1 MLDDGVPAQSIMVA
15 LKLGRSTYFQWKK
28 KYQEHGLDGLKV
40 RPLPGAA
47 SKLTDQQTSQLR
59 GWLVGRDP
67 RQFQFDFA
75 LWTRR
80 IVRDLIR
87 QQFDVEMTPQGV
99 GKLLHRLGLSP
110 QRPLYRAYQQDP
122 EAVRRWKEEQ
132 FPEIRA
138 QARREGAEVYFG
150 DESGVRT
157 DHHAGTTWAPV
168 GQTPVVE
175 VTGERTSVN
184 MISAVSPGGALKF
197 DVFFGSCNGT
207 VFVEFLKKLM
217 HDAPGP
223 VFLVLDN
230 VSFHKAPIVT
240 DYVAS
245 LEGRLKLFF
254 LPGYSPQLNPDEWVW
269 KNVKHDDIKRRG
281 IQQRVGAIA
290 SGPGAPPARWNASSD
305 SRRPSGD
312 SSEIPLWPISECERE
327 SASHVSRWY
336 RESADRAQGLR
347 SKDTRSS
354 PPGHLTVQAPARV
367 SSVCA
372 GHR

>member
-1 MLDDGVPAQSIMVA
+1 MGEM
-15 LKLGRSTYFQWKK
+15 
-28 KYQEHGLDGLKV
+28 
-40 RPLPGAA
+40 
-47 SKLTDQQTSQLR
+47 SQLR

-75 LWTRR
+75 LWTRK
-80 IVRDLIR
+80 IVRDLVR
-87 QQFDVEMTPQGV
+87 QEFGVEMTPQGI

-122 EAVRRWKEEQ
+122 EAVRRWREEE
-132 FPEIRA
+132 FPAIRA
-138 QARREGAEVYFG
+138 QAHREGAEVYFG

-197 DVFFGSCNGT
+197 DVFFGSCNST
-207 VFVEFLKKLM
+207 VFVEFLKKLV

-230 VSFHKAPIVT
+230 VSFHKTQIVK

-254 LPGYSPQLNPDEWVW
+254 LPGYSPRGTSKSAADGGG
-269 KNVKHDDIKRRG
+269 HDREDSG
-281 IQQRVGAIA
+281 AVGGDALK
-290 SGPGAPPARWNASSD
+290 GALIFVMPAR
-305 SRRPSGD
+305 
-312 SSEIPLWPISECERE
+312 
-327 SASHVSRWY
+327 
-336 RESADRAQGLR
+336 
-347 SKDTRSS
+347 RSS
-354 PPGHLTVQAPARV
+354 PSARLR
-367 SSVCA
+367 SAAMVCA
-372 GHR
+372 PVPA